1 MKGGIV
7 YRRVGQGDERGEKG
21 EWMQTPGGPDYGVSL
36 SSSFSLSYPSF
47 SPCPCPSFSARRA
60 K

>member
-7 YRRVGQGDERGEKG
+7 CRKVGQGDERGEEG
-21 EWMQTPGGPDYGVSL
+21 GWMKPPGGPDYGVSL

-47 SPCPCPSFSARRA
+47 SLCPCPSFSARRA
-60 K
+60 